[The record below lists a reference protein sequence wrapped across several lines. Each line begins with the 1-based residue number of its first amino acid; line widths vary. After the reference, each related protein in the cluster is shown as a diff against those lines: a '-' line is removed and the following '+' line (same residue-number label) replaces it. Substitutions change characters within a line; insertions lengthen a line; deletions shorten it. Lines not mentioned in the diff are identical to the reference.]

1 MANKIRVHS
10 ERAPAAI
17 GPYAQAV
24 RLGDLLFCSGQIAL
38 DPGTGELVAGGIR
51 EQTAR
56 VLENIRQVL
65 KAAGLEFSNTVKT
78 TIFLKDMADF
88 AAVNELY
95 GEAFAPAGAV
105 PPARSTLAVAALP
118 RQALV
123 EIEVIAVKP

>member
-51 EQTAR
+51 
-56 VLENIRQVL
+56 
-65 KAAGLEFSNTVKT
+65 
-78 TIFLKDMADF
+78 
-88 AAVNELY
+88 
-95 GEAFAPAGAV
+95 
-105 PPARSTLAVAALP
+105 
-118 RQALV
+118 
-123 EIEVIAVKP
+123 